1 MVRDQTGRIC
11 ARNKKSS
18 TPHSEY
24 PQNNNNSPI
33 SSSGRVAMMFTIRKM
48 IAKIGDENLNIG
60 DENLNIGDQMLNF
73 SIWVTRI

>member
-1 MVRDQTGRIC
+1 MVRDQNGRIC
-11 ARNKKSS
+11 ARTKKSS

-33 SSSGRVAMMFTIRKM
+33 SFAMMFTIRKM

-60 DENLNIGDQMLNF
+60 DENLNLGDEMLNF
-73 SIWVTRI
+73 GIWVMRI